1 MLELAAEVLDEGPH
15 RHRPLARAGL
25 EVDLVCDDEDRWSSL
40 GDSEA
45 VVQAAADAVAACPD
59 LLDGRSSVSIALS
72 SDDEVAALNAQFRG
86 KAKPTNVL
94 SFPAGRGALD
104 GFLGDIILAQETVM
118 REASDQGTPVNHH
131 VQHLVVHGILHLLGY
146 DHETPAEAERME
158 ALEIHILET
167 LGVANPYTGELIA
180 VTKE

>member
-1 MLELAAEVLDEGPH
+1 MTTPSNKSAQPAGRAPS
-15 RHRPLARAGL
+15 AGL
-25 EVDLVCDDEDRWSSL
+25 DVDLVFDDEDRWCGLS
-40 GDSEA
+40 DVEA
-45 VVQAAADAVAACPD
+45 VVQAATDAVAAWPV
-59 LLDGRSSVSIALS
+59 LLDGPSSVSIALS
-72 SDDEVAALNAQFRG
+72 SDTEVAALNAQFRG

-94 SFPAGRGALD
+94 SFPAGDGSPE

-118 REASDQGTPVNHH
+118 REAADQGTPLKHH

-158 ALEIHILET
+158 ALEIRILET
-167 LGVANPYTGELIA
+167 LGVANPYTGELVA